1 MNVQLEICAFEE
13 ESGEA
18 ERIEMR
24 DEESVTVSDVESGAM
39 LTARSDEGPLGRDRE
54 REREEGTCERGLVS
68 ERE

>member
-24 DEESVTVSDVESGAM
+24 DEESVTDSAVESGAKE
-39 LTARSDEGPLGRDRE
+39 TEVRDKEPLWRE
-54 REREEGTCERGLVS
+54 RKGQARG
-68 ERE
+68 EW